1 MRSDVIICCC
11 AIFGFLTVMLYATLL
26 SYGFKH
32 KHDWEIVF
40 YYTINDDGW
49 GTKVVT
55 LHKHSCCENCSKTK
69 DKKVET
75 YRSVFY
81 DSIQERVA
89 EYRSHGVKSIEET
102 L

>member
-1 MRSDVIICCC
+1 MRSDVIICCF

-26 SYGFKH
+26 GFKH
-32 KHDWEIVF
+32 KHDWESVF
-40 YYTINDDGW
+40 YYTVNDDSFG
-49 GTKVVT
+49 KVVT
-55 LHKHSCCENCSKTK
+55 LRMRSCCKNCSKTK

-75 YRSVFY
+75 YSSVY
-81 DSIQERVA
+81 RDNIKERVT